1 MSETERR
8 QRYVTNRV
16 LIEAQR
22 ILNPQFDD
30 AVVFLSGAQIELLRN
45 VTQYLN
51 RQSAYVAEYNPGYYL
66 TPTVEDFDSILEI
79 VADMEETL
87 MGNPNTIWGYSDVYE
102 RIHNLASS
110 PAGEANMW
118 GDVVPE
124 GEVWRILQAAL
135 ETDSVS
141 CTKVRVR
148 AVIDNTQHVVQEVKS
163 PTLNDLHSL
172 AIDVVLK
179 DGDRLYFTWSGM
191 TLGDS
196 AQAYYSGY
204 RMVVPA

>member
-1 MSETERR
+1 MTERR
-8 QRYVTNRV
+8 ERYAYNRV

-45 VTQYLN
+45 VSQYLN
-51 RQSAYVAEYNPGYYL
+51 RLTTYVAEYNPGYYL
-66 TPTVEDFDSILEI
+66 TPTIEDFDSILEI

-87 MGNPNTIWGYSDVYE
+87 MGNPNTIWGYSDVYQ
-102 RIHNLASS
+102 RIHTILSS

-118 GDVVPE
+118 GDFVPE
-124 GEVWRILQAAL
+124 GEVWRILQIAV
-135 ETDSVS
+135 ETNSAS

-148 AVIDNTQHVVQEVKS
+148 AIIDIAQHIIQEVKA
-163 PTLNDLHSL
+163 PTLDDLHPLSV
-172 AIDVVLK
+172 DVVLK
-179 DGDRLYFTWSGM
+179 DGDRMYFTWSGM
-191 TLGDS
+191 TLGD
-196 AQAYYSGY
+196 AAMAYYSGY

>member
-51 RQSAYVAEYNPGYYL
+51 RQSTYVAEYKPGYYL

-87 MGNPNTIWGYSDVYE
+87 MGNPNTIWGYEERWAQNVGQTMGSDTYFHRSTTRPPEGYVYVVQCAYVRNE
-102 RIHNLASS
+102 TGTRGFAYIEAANSNVWAELVRVDALEQQVLMSWTGAIVLSDLDRLALHIESCL
-110 PAGEANMW
+110 N
-118 GDVVPE
+118 GDVIKA
-124 GEVWRILQAAL
+124 GAW
-135 ETDSVS
+135 
-141 CTKVRVR
+141 
-148 AVIDNTQHVVQEVKS
+148 
-163 PTLNDLHSL
+163 
-172 AIDVVLK
+172 
-179 DGDRLYFTWSGM
+179 
-191 TLGDS
+191 
-196 AQAYYSGY
+196 GY
-204 RMVVPA
+204 RMKVP